1 MWEQVRAVPL
11 SSVVSLSGV
20 LSSLS
25 AASACL
31 QELECIPEALD
42 LSKSFKHVQGR
53 ELDLMI
59 LVGPLQLRRL

>member
-1 MWEQVRAVPL
+1 MGAGQGCPPELCGFSLWGAEQPFC
-11 SSVVSLSGV
+11 
-20 LSSLS
+20 
-25 AASACL
+25 CL

-53 ELDLMI
+53 ELDSMI